1 MWFTDIILST
11 YVFPH
16 EIGEVKT
23 YRVFTLLNVVQNQ
36 RSETEEISDRSGY
49 ILTINLHRY
58 VLIIGEVV
66 SSRDTHLEELVI
78 SRQLR
83 HIDLTNLEQ

>member
-1 MWFTDIILST
+1 M
-11 YVFPH
+11 
-16 EIGEVKT
+16 
-23 YRVFTLLNVVQNQ
+23 QNE
-36 RSETEEISDRSGY
+36 RSETEEIFDRSRY
-49 ILTINLHRY
+49 ILSHNLHRY
-58 VLIIGEVV
+58 VLIISEIV